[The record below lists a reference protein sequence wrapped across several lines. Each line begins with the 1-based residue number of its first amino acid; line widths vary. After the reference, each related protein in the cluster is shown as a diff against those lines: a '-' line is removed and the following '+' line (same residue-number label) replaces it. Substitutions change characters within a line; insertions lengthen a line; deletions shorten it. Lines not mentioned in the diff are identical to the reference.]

1 MTGWRSRDEGFA
13 VRLGRLALW
22 AGMTLFGLVGPVMAS
37 PADRLVPAPLE
48 ATLSGERTPGRDRF
62 VVYPPS
68 RSGPVMKASVARFE
82 TRMKKAFALGD
93 AGRAISVRIECAC
106 APGSGFGLGEDEG
119 YEVSITRSRVRI
131 RATTEVGVMRA
142 FATLFQL
149 AQRDEAGLSWP
160 LGDIRDEPRFAWRG
174 LMIDVARH
182 FQPIDALQ
190 RQIDAMEITKLNVLH
205 LHLSDS
211 EAFRVE
217 SRLYPRLHEVGSFGQ
232 FYSQAEIRRL
242 VDYARE
248 RGVRIIPEFDLP
260 GHSLAMIYAY
270 PMLASAPVPDPPWSL
285 PVRRNAVIDP
295 TREEVY
301 ALLDD
306 LIGEMT
312 ALFPDPHFHTG
323 ADEVNGIEW
332 SASAP
337 IAAFMKQKGFETPED
352 LQAYFSGRMHGIV
365 SRHGK
370 TMIGWDE
377 ILAPDLPKDVL
388 VQSWTS
394 SKMTGLAAR
403 AGHKVVVSA
412 GYYLDWLTPS
422 SFLHVRDPLD
432 LTAQG
437 VTPEGFAR
445 VRGSPLERLIS
456 ERFVID
462 PSLRL
467 SPEEEARILG
477 GEAAMWTELVTP
489 EKLDATIWPRAA
501 AVADRLWSR
510 PDAKIA
516 PLDERLEA
524 VSERLESAGLRHIAS
539 PRAMQARL
547 APEGGEVV
555 GTLLEALEP
564 VKFYALNHEAR
575 SGGRAP
581 QQSFADLADA
591 LAPESLPARRFNRQ
605 VSEFLA
611 GDQSLAMVLT
621 EKLASWRDN
630 DAAFQALLPRYPAL
644 KDAASAS
651 SDLARLSG
659 AALEAMRRLTTPASS
674 AGGREARIDELLR
687 IHLAHQAASADA
699 LASFIRP
706 QPPGDVLLAPFD
718 GLRALVEAGG

>member
-1 MTGWRSRDEGFA
+1 MR
-13 VRLGRLALW
+13 RLSVLAGVVVW
-22 AGMTLFGLVGPVMAS
+22 TGLVFLGLSPPAMAS
-37 PADRLVPAPLE
+37 TAQRLVPAPRE
-48 ATLSGERTPGRDRF
+48 ATLSGARTGAL
-62 VVYPPS
+62 S
-68 RSGPVMKASVARFE
+68 RIVIRQPAGSGPVLKASAARFE
-82 TRMKKAFALGD
+82 ARMKQAFGLSA
-93 AGRAISVRIECAC
+93 AGRAFPVRIECAC
-106 APGSGFGLGEDEG
+106 APGSGFALGGDES
-119 YEVSITRSRVRI
+119 YELMITRSRARI

-142 FATLFQL
+142 FATLLQL
-149 AQRDEAGLSWP
+149 AQRDEKGFSWP
-160 LGDIRDEPRFAWRG
+160 VGDVRDDPRFPWRG

-182 FQPIDALQ
+182 FQPIEALQ
-190 RQIDAMEITKLNVLH
+190 RQIDAMELMKLNVLH

-232 FYSQAEIRRL
+232 FYSQAEIRSL
-242 VDYARE
+242 IEYAAA
-248 RGVRIIPEFDLP
+248 RGVRIVPEFDLP

-270 PMLASAPVPDPPWSL
+270 PMLASAPVPDPPWIL

-301 ALLDD
+301 AFLDG

-332 SASAP
+332 SASAS
-337 IAAFMKQKGFETPED
+337 ISAFMKERGFARPED
-352 LQAYFSGRMHGIV
+352 LQAYFSGRIHDMV
-365 SRHGK
+365 SRRGK

-377 ILAPDLPKDVL
+377 IFAPDLPKAVL

-403 AGHKVVVSA
+403 AGHKVIVSA

-422 SFLHVRDPLD
+422 SFLHARDPLD

-437 VTPEGFAR
+437 LTPEGFDR

-456 ERFVID
+456 ERFVLD
-462 PSLRL
+462 PTLRL
-467 SPEEEARILG
+467 TAEEEARILG

-510 PDAKIA
+510 PEATVV

-524 VSERLESAGLRHIAS
+524 VSERLENAGLRHVAS
-539 PRAMQARL
+539 PQAMQARL
-547 APEGGEVV
+547 APEGGTVV
-555 GTLLEALEP
+555 ATLLEALEP
-564 VKFYALNHEAR
+564 VKFYAHNHESR

-581 QQSFADLADA
+581 LQSFADLADA
-591 LAPESLPARRFNRQ
+591 LPPESLPARRFNRQ
-605 VSEFLA
+605 VAEYLA
-611 GDQSLAMVLT
+611 GDRSLAGVLT
-621 EKLASWRDN
+621 DRLTRWRDN
-630 DAAFQALLPRYPAL
+630 DASFQALLARNPAL

-651 SDLARLSG
+651 SDLSRLSD
-659 AALEAMRRLTTPASS
+659 AALEALGRLQDRSLR
-674 AGGREARIDELLR
+674 AGGRDARIDELMR
-687 IHLAHQAASADA
+687 THLAHQAASADA

-718 GLRALVEAGG
+718 GLRALIEAGG